1 MRSWPRTRTLAIGTA
16 LIVLTNAVA
25 LGGVWW
31 NRSATPESAL
41 TLSER
46 ELRLPWRSLRFTEDS
61 GLAFNLNWRVAEREA
76 GESGGGLTFNG
87 GAPEWLA
94 AAQMTAL
101 GFATGDLDSDAG
113 RRRYTRQLPREA
125 ILVLE
130 LDGPARQ
137 YALDRARA
145 NAGRHAAAAA
155 VNAGSKQFA
164 DRAKR
169 AADELARE
177 EHSNS
182 RLFVVDAGLDARL
195 LRQKY
200 PDRSRF
206 LLLRGTVRPTLRD
219 RGQTTQATGY
229 ISRLSISRIH
239 VPHALRGPLESAR
252 AVGEPGGGD
261 RFSADILV
269 GQRLEPWIVNMK
281 PLPKTDK

>member
-1 MRSWPRTRTLAIGTA
+1 MRSWPRGRTLATGTA

-46 ELRLPWRSLRFTEDS
+46 ELRLPLRSLRFTEDS
-61 GLAFNLNWRVAEREA
+61 GLALNLNWRVAERET
-76 GESGGGLTFNG
+76 GESGSGPTFNG

-101 GFATGDLDSDAG
+101 GFATGHLDSDAG

-155 VNAGSKQFA
+155 ANVGNKQFA

-182 RLFVVDAGLDARL
+182 RLFVVDAGLDAGL

-229 ISRLSISRIH
+229 ISRLSTSRIH
-239 VPHALRGPLESAR
+239 IPHALSGPLESAR
-252 AVGEPGGGD
+252 AIGEPGGGD

-269 GQRLEPWIVNMK
+269 GQRLEPWIADMK